1 MDKIWA
7 NRLVAGTKT
16 WAEMPA
22 SRRPGVKREL
32 AKRVAEEEI
41 TAAQYKEITGA
52 SGRWLPADESRRQ
65 CAHRNNPECSCRPY
79 APE

>member
-7 NRLVAGTKT
+7 NRLIAGTKT
-16 WAEMPA
+16 WDEMPA

-41 TAAQYKEITGA
+41 PPERYKEITG
-52 SGRWLPADESRRQ
+52 E
-65 CAHRNNPECSCRPY
+65 PY
-79 APE
+79 TA

>member
-22 SRRPGVKREL
+22 SRRVGVKKVL
-32 AKRVAEEEI
+32 AERVNKSEI
-41 TAAQYKEITGA
+41 TADQYKDITGEDYTA
-52 SGRWLPADESRRQ
+52 
-65 CAHRNNPECSCRPY
+65 NT
-79 APE
+79 